1 MRIRKIKNALE
12 IVNNSSY
19 VLNFAEAKNSKGK
32 FADQVFGN
40 EKPLHVEIGMG
51 KGDFIIAMAKKYPD
65 VNFVGIEMYESV
77 VCRALKKL
85 ESEHLDNVKIICIDA
100 IALGEIFANEID
112 TIYLNFSDPWPKKRH
127 AKRRL
132 TAEIYLKIYD
142 NLLKDNGLIIQKT
155 DSVLLF
161 ESSIISLSQ
170 HGYVIDDISLDLHN
184 SERDNVMT
192 EYERKFSSQGIKI
205 NYLKAHKK

>member
-85 ESEHLDNVKIICIDA
+85 ESEHLDNVKIICIDV

-132 TAEIYLKIYD
+132 TAETYLKIYD

>member
-132 TAEIYLKIYD
+132 TAETYLKIYD

>member
-132 TAEIYLKIYD
+132 TAETYLKIYD

-155 DSVLLF
+155 
-161 ESSIISLSQ
+161 
-170 HGYVIDDISLDLHN
+170 GYVIDDISLDLHN

>member
-132 TAEIYLKIYD
+132 TAETYLKIYD

-192 EYERKFSSQGIKI
+192 EYERKFSGQGIKI

>member
-12 IVNNSSY
+12 IVNNSPY
-19 VLNFAEAKNSKGK
+19 VLDFTEVKKDRGDFSTK
-32 FADQVFGN
+32 VFGN
-40 EKPLHVEIGMG
+40 KKPLHVEIGMG
-51 KGDFIIAMAKKYPD
+51 KGDVIIAMAKQNPD
-65 VNFVGIEMYESV
+65 INFGGIEMYESV

-85 ESEHLDNVKIICIDA
+85 ESEQLDNIKIMCLDA
-100 IALGEIFANEID
+100 ISLGEIFNQEVE

-132 TAEIYLKIYD
+132 TAETYLKIYD
-142 NLLKDNGLIIQKT
+142 EILKDNGLIIQKT

-170 HGYVIDDISLDLHN
+170 HGYTIDDISLDLHS

>member
-132 TAEIYLKIYD
+132 TAETYLKIYD

-184 SERDNVMT
+184 SEQDNVMT

>member
-132 TAEIYLKIYD
+132 TAETYLKIYD

-161 ESSIISLSQ
+161 ESSIIVS
-170 HGYVIDDISLDLHN
+170 ISLF
-184 SERDNVMT
+184 E
-192 EYERKFSSQGIKI
+192 
-205 NYLKAHKK
+205 

>member
-19 VLNFAEAKNSKGK
+19 VLKFAEAKNSKGK

-40 EKPLHVEIGMG
+40 DKPLRVEIGMG
-51 KGDFIIAMAKKYPD
+51 KGDFIIAMAKKYPG

-85 ESEHLDNVKIICIDA
+85 ESEHLDNVKIICMDA

-132 TAEIYLKIYD
+132 TAETYLKIYD

-192 EYERKFSSQGIKI
+192 EYEKKFSSQGIKI

>member
-19 VLNFAEAKNSKGK
+19 VLNFAEAKNSKEK

-132 TAEIYLKIYD
+132 TAETYLKIYD

>member
-1 MRIRKIKNALE
+1 M
-12 IVNNSSY
+12 
-19 VLNFAEAKNSKGK
+19 
-32 FADQVFGN
+32 
-40 EKPLHVEIGMG
+40 HVEIGMG

-132 TAEIYLKIYD
+132 TAETYLKIYD

>member
-85 ESEHLDNVKIICIDA
+85 ESEHLDNVKIVCIDA

-132 TAEIYLKIYD
+132 TAETYLKIYD

>member
-19 VLNFAEAKNSKGK
+19 VLNFAKAKNSKGK

-132 TAEIYLKIYD
+132 TAETYLKIYD

>member
-65 VNFVGIEMYESV
+65 VNVVGIEMYESV

-132 TAEIYLKIYD
+132 TAETYLKIYD

>member
-85 ESEHLDNVKIICIDA
+85 
-100 IALGEIFANEID
+100 
-112 TIYLNFSDPWPKKRH
+112 
-127 AKRRL
+127 
-132 TAEIYLKIYD
+132 
-142 NLLKDNGLIIQKT
+142 
-155 DSVLLF
+155 
-161 ESSIISLSQ
+161 
-170 HGYVIDDISLDLHN
+170 
-184 SERDNVMT
+184 
-192 EYERKFSSQGIKI
+192 
-205 NYLKAHKK
+205 

>member
-1 MRIRKIKNALE
+1 M
-12 IVNNSSY
+12 
-19 VLNFAEAKNSKGK
+19 
-32 FADQVFGN
+32 
-40 EKPLHVEIGMG
+40 
-51 KGDFIIAMAKKYPD
+51 
-65 VNFVGIEMYESV
+65 
-77 VCRALKKL
+77 
-85 ESEHLDNVKIICIDA
+85 
-100 IALGEIFANEID
+100 
-112 TIYLNFSDPWPKKRH
+112 
-127 AKRRL
+127 
-132 TAEIYLKIYD
+132 TAETYLKIYD

>member
-132 TAEIYLKIYD
+132 TAETYLKIYD

-161 ESSIISLSQ
+161 ESSIVSLSQ

>member
-51 KGDFIIAMAKKYPD
+51 KGDFIIAMAKNYPD

-132 TAEIYLKIYD
+132 TAETYLKIYD